1 MKALTVIERES
12 EIMKYLRQAIDE
24 RKPGATIKEI
34 YDAVS
39 EKLED
44 TVTIQA
50 YYKLLNRMETA
61 EKIERVPASNE
72 DAAALYRPTQRLTVD
87 NAMTLDDFY
96 DLLPIAESTTE
107 LLAALERA
115 QLYYDQKRKTTLRV
129 AALALLREDASWVF
143 FGMLK
148 YWIEVFERDLE
159 SYRYEDTRDDGS
171 KWTPFADAQML
182 KRLKVLYKLLERI
195 AYRALSIPR
204 SALNLPSPLRDFR
217 HKGKLTYDYNELRE
231 VLRRRVFGDTF
242 LHVEDV
248 SATRGTPDRVRL
260 TVSGSDGSMHAGSLA
275 LRTASAFFEG
285 EGHIITFNNS
295 IACLV
300 RKSPS
305 SRSGETQLTHSVP
318 FTRQAL
324 DDPKNKGMVLA
335 HSLFR
340 DLTES
345 EYEHMTRCATDV
357 VQFRVD
363 ADVMTGRAR
372 DVNTHADWPTPR
384 VHIRDG
390 TIAPQEREFGHY
402 NRLDAYGSMVREG
415 IKLERIILDRLI
427 ASPSPPIFAGA
438 VKSTQMRI
446 FGYALD
452 WYIAHGSKN
461 RPGSEG
467 VAIDPDW
474 DAALAEQ
481 ASDNTVMTYLFTS
494 LDSPREAGRYYVSCA
509 LLREFPSLTEYH
521 NRDMRGQTWAEFFE
535 NERRFDLERH
545 EQRNETLHYHA
556 SPDAPADLRDDD
568 FVFMCE
574 HADYVS
580 FYVGHTGG
588 EPPPSVPRYE
598 FLTSLRH
605 WGQRASK
612 DEIAA
617 AERVRKTITDLVTA
631 LDEVQFTYDSDH
643 NFLSSKLLVKVV
655 PSIVYRAHELCKQL
669 GKKLE
674 AELKS
679 TVIRLL
685 AQNRQVNNPD
695 AEVTVRPVPIRRY
708 LEQYL
713 SATRDQSADEDRR

>member
-12 EIMKYLRQAIDE
+12 EIVKYLRQVFME
-24 RKPGATIKEI
+24 KKPGATIKDI
-34 YDAVS
+34 YDAVT
-39 EKLED
+39 ERLGD

-61 EKIERVPASNE
+61 EKIERVPSPNE
-72 DAAALYRPTQRLTVD
+72 DAPALYRPTQRLTVD

-115 QLYYDQKRKTTLRV
+115 QLYYRQKQETTLRE
-129 AALALLREDASWVF
+129 AAQALLLEDAPRVF

-148 YWIEVFERDLE
+148 YWIEIFERDLE
-159 SYRYEDTRDDGS
+159 SYRHIDERDDGS
-171 KWTPFADAQML
+171 TWTPFADAQLL
-182 KRLKVLYKLLERI
+182 KRLKAIYMLLERI
-195 AYRALSIPR
+195 AFRALSIPR
-204 SALNLPSPLRDFR
+204 SVLSLPSPLRDFR
-217 HKGKLTYDYNELRE
+217 HSGRLICDFDQLYEM
-231 VLRRRVFGDTF
+231 VRRRVFGGTF
-242 LHVEDV
+242 LRIEDV
-248 SATRGTPDRVRL
+248 SETRGTPERVRL
-260 TVSGSDGSMHAGSLA
+260 TVSGSDGSMHAGALA

-295 IACLV
+295 VACLI

-305 SRSGETQLTHSVP
+305 SRSGETQLTHSAP

-324 DDPKNKGMVLA
+324 DDPKNKGMVLS

-340 DLTES
+340 DLSES
-345 EYEHMTRCATDV
+345 EYEHMARCSTDV

-372 DVNTHADWPTPR
+372 DVNTNVDWPTPR

-438 VKSTQMRI
+438 VKSTQLHT

-461 RPGSEG
+461 RPGSGG

-481 ASDNTVMTYLFTS
+481 ASDTTVMTYLFTS
-494 LDSPREAGRYYVSCA
+494 LPGLEAGRYYVSCA
-509 LLREFPSLTEYH
+509 LLRQFPSLTEFYS
-521 NRDMRGQTWAEFFE
+521 RDVPGQTWAEFFE
-535 NERRFDLERH
+535 ERRRFDLERH
-545 EQRNETLHYHA
+545 ELYNEVLHYHA

-568 FVFMCE
+568 FVFMCD

-588 EPPPSVPRYE
+588 DPAPSVPRYE
-598 FLTSLRH
+598 FLLSLRRWDDTSH
-605 WGQRASK
+605 QS
-612 DEIAA
+612 EMAA
-617 AERVRKTITDLVTA
+617 HIQKTVSGLVTA
-631 LDEVQFTYDSDH
+631 LDEVQFSYDSDH

-655 PSIVYRAHELCKQL
+655 PSVVYRAHEICKQL

-674 AELKS
+674 GELKS
-679 TVIRLL
+679 AVIRLL
-685 AQNRQVNNPD
+685 AQNRQVSNPD
-695 AEVTVRPVPIRRY
+695 ADVTVRPVSINRY
-708 LEQYL
+708 LERYL
-713 SATRDQSADEDRR
+713 SATRKQNIDEDQR